1 MTTNYRL
8 VPGNLYV
15 STSYPLA
22 DDNPEGEIL
31 CLLSITRLT
40 APLDH
45 INEFAF
51 LTPEGN
57 VIHYRSYHTLS
68 NPAVFALKALTV
80 ETPT

>member
-15 STSYPLA
+15 STSCPY
-22 DDNPEGEIL
+22 DDDDPGGEVL